1 MAHSL
6 PFIEWSDAAHKFLV
20 NEEGARYVS
29 SFDSKIALVIV
40 AGRYRSG
47 KSFLM
52 NQLVGDAGGFSV
64 GHTVESKTKGIW
76 ICREAVQAQ
85 APSGERVSM
94 LFMDSEGLGAT
105 DKNVK
110 HDTTIFSLAALLC
123 STLIFNG
130 GSAINEE
137 SIQSLGFIANL
148 THHIRVRSAHGG
160 DGSGSSAGAAGSSG
174 GTQED
179 TLDDFNRFFPSFL
192 WVLRDFGLALVDDDG
207 SPVTADDYMESAL
220 QEQVQYFV
228 RRVSFAA
235 GAQALRLPLTHVSRR
250 ALIKRRFLGT
260 GSASASRASSAT
272 ATALLSFVPSKRK
285 MRCRI

>member
-6 PFIEWSDAAHKFLV
+6 PFIEWSESAHKFIV
-20 NEEGARYVS
+20 NEDGARYLS
-29 SFDSKIALVIV
+29 SFEHKIAVAIV

-64 GHTVESKTKGIW
+64 GHTIESKTKGIW
-76 ICREAVQAQ
+76 LCREAVEAET
-85 APSGERVSM
+85 PSGERVSM

-130 GSAINEE
+130 GSVINED
-137 SIQSLGFIANL
+137 SIQNLGFIANL
-148 THHIRVRSAHGG
+148 TQHIRVRSAHGAEG
-160 DGSGSSAGAAGSSG
+160 ASVGSGKD
-174 GTQED
+174 ED
-179 TLDDFNRFFPSFL
+179 TLEDFNRFFPSFL

-207 SPVTADDYMESAL
+207 SPVTADEYMEGAL
-220 QEQVQYFV
+220 QEQV
-228 RRVSFAA
+228 RRE
-235 GAQALRLPLTHVSRR
+235 
-250 ALIKRRFLGT
+250 
-260 GSASASRASSAT
+260 
-272 ATALLSFVPSKRK
+272 
-285 MRCRI
+285 